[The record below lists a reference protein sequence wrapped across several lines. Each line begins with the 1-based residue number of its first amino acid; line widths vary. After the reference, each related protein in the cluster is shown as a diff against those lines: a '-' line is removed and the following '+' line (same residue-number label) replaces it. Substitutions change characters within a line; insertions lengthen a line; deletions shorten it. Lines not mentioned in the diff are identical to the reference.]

1 MKMADDLFSGPSAGL
16 EAVLEAR
23 DARVERRKRITDKW
37 PRPLISL
44 SVVMPGPVKDCAA
57 SRYLRQAALDV
68 LMPALGRRGWSADI
82 GEVHDGVAGPDA
94 IIAVAAPATE
104 LKLATVAI
112 EDTHPLGRLW
122 DLDVTDPRMEA
133 VSRRSLGLPARR
145 CLVCSQPA
153 HACARSRA
161 HPLEEVLTAIRAVI
175 DTYRSGA
182 DL

>member
-1 MKMADDLFSGPSAGL
+1 MTDDLFSGPSADL
-16 EAVLEAR
+16 EVVLEAR
-23 DARVERRKRITDKW
+23 DARVERRKRVIDKW

-44 SVVMPGPVKDCAA
+44 SVVMPGPVKYCAA
-57 SRYLRQAALDV
+57 SRYLRQVALDV
-68 LMPALGRRGWSADI
+68 LMPTFSRRGWPADI
-82 GEVHDGVAGPDA
+82 GEVHDGAAGPDA
-94 IIAVAAPATE
+94 IISVAAPATE

-122 DLDVTDPRMEA
+122 DLDVIDLQMEA

-161 HPLEEVLTAIRAVI
+161 HPLDEVLTAIRTVI
-175 DTYRSGA
+175 DAYRNGA
-182 DL
+182 DV